1 MRYLVPI
8 LCLAVL
14 LLAAAP
20 ARAQSRLTG
29 VDPLNGKTGDVVS
42 AAGENIEK
50 PKVVELYLTDGAKDF
65 KVQILEQTDA
75 LIKFKVPGT
84 IKAGRYALM
93 IKTGGPDPKLLEQPI
108 KFTVDEQ

>member
-29 VDPLNGKTGDVVS
+29 VDPGNGKIGDIVA
-42 AAGENIEK
+42 AAGENIDK
-50 PKVVELYLTDGAKDF
+50 AKVVELYLTDGAKDF

-75 LIKFKVPGT
+75 LIKFKVPST

-93 IKTGGPDPKLLEQPI
+93 IKTSGPDPKLLEQPI
-108 KFTVDEQ
+108 KFTIDE

>member
-1 MRYLVPI
+1 MSRQVSAGGLNAKRFRDTLLIPESISMRYLVPI

-29 VDPLNGKTGDVVS
+29 VDPGNGKIGDIVA
-42 AAGENIEK
+42 AAGENIDK
-50 PKVVELYLTDGAKDF
+50 AKVVELYLTDGAKDF

-75 LIKFKVPGT
+75 LIKFKVP
-84 IKAGRYALM
+84 
-93 IKTGGPDPKLLEQPI
+93 
-108 KFTVDEQ
+108 